1 RLELETI
8 PFGPR
13 EVVAEAVRLLALRA
27 SQKGLNLTW
36 HVAPDVPPVLMGD
49 PGRLRRVLVNLM
61 GNAIKFTEQGEV
73 VVSVSKEPPAK
84 SQSRKEEEGQKELE
98 ALSSSL

>member
-36 HVAPDVPPVLMGD
+36 HVAPDVPPVLLGD
-49 PGRLRRVLVNLM
+49 PGRLRQVLVNLM

-84 SQSRKEEEGQKELE
+84 SPSRKEEGQKEQE